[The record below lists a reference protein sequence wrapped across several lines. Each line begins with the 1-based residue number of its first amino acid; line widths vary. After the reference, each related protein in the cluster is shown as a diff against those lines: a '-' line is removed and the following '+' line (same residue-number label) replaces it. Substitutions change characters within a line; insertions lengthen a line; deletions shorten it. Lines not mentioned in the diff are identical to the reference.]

1 MKTNTVVRLSQ
12 SSTEMFNS
20 VTVLLRENKFKVLDF
35 PIFFYILLATVDELG
50 NRSTLDSYLFKE
62 GADEASVATILNVT
76 LNSTINLQEKQ
87 KQSYKVIN
95 FVTHQNRSLS
105 YLVTDEMEQIMEKLK
120 VLIGDFSLT
129 EVEPIH
135 FTTATFMAELKD
147 FKDFFKNLGLSYS
160 KARKYFE
167 PNHILKLGVPIELD
181 GILSNVN
188 DIVEVSKPCEVLM
201 RNDEISKL
209 WSIMQKKDNHNAIL
223 LGDVGVGK
231 TALVERITYEI
242 NAGTCPKEFAGF
254 KVISLDV
261 NALIAKFFHSENT
274 DECIACIIKFFET
287 HPKSIL
293 FIDDIHVLLEQS
305 MTLKGGIDF
314 TNTLRLI
321 LSKIN
326 TIVIGATTYMGYYY
340 YFLEDTTLYA
350 KFEVIEILPPKA
362 KNIYPMIKNKVQ
374 ALSNFHGVKITKRT
388 TEYIAM
394 LANCVAFEKVNPNK
408 TLDLIDRAMVI
419 AKQAQK
425 KHVDKTS
432 ILKSMDVNLKMWNA
446 MDDDSKKATA
456 YHEAGH
462 YVVGKASGNLTAND
476 WMAVSIIPFEHYLGI
491 TSFEM
496 DEYANPVYNMD
507 YFIDELALDLAG
519 RIAEEK
525 VTNCYTAGASSD
537 LDNATRRAFQVVSSF
552 GMSSEFVGNRSYINS
567 ANYPMFSEKVTD
579 MLNDEVDELI
589 ERAYN
594 RAEELLEENED
605 ILEAIAAALLEK
617 QIMSEV
623 ELDKIWQE
631 VVNKR
636 KK

>member
-135 FTTATFMAELKD
+135 FTTATFMTELKD

-201 RNDEISKL
+201 RNDEIAKL
-209 WSIMQKKDNHNAIL
+209 WSIMQKKNNHNAIL

-350 KFEVIEILPPKA
+350 KFE
-362 KNIYPMIKNKVQ
+362 
-374 ALSNFHGVKITKRT
+374 
-388 TEYIAM
+388 
-394 LANCVAFEKVNPNK
+394 
-408 TLDLIDRAMVI
+408 VI

-623 ELDKIWQE
+623 ELDKIWQD

>member
-1 MKTNTVVRLSQ
+1 MKTNTTVRLSQ

-20 VTVLLRENKFKVLDF
+20 VTALLRENKFKVLDF
-35 PIFFYILLATVDELG
+35 PIFFYVLLATVDELG

-62 GADEASVATILNVT
+62 GADEDSVATILNVT

-87 KQSYKVIN
+87 NQSYKELN
-95 FVTHQNRSLS
+95 FVTYQNQSLS
-105 YLVTDEMEQIMEKLK
+105 YLVPDKMEQIMEKLE
-120 VLIGDFSLT
+120 VLIKDFSLT

-135 FTTATFMAELKD
+135 FTVATFMTDLKD

-160 KARKYFE
+160 KAQKYFE
-167 PNHILKLGVPIELD
+167 PEHILKLGVPIELD

-188 DIVEVSKPCEVLM
+188 DAIDASKPCEVLM
-201 RNDEISKL
+201 RNSEMAKL

-223 LGDVGVGK
+223 IGDVGVGK

-242 NAGTCPKEFAGF
+242 NSGTCPKEFAGF
-254 KVISLDV
+254 KVISLDA
-261 NALIAKFFHSENT
+261 NALIAKYSYFEDSNEWI
-274 DECIACIIKFFET
+274 DCIIKFFET

-305 MTLKGGIDF
+305 MTLRGGIDF
-314 TNTLRLI
+314 TNTLRLL

-340 YFLEDTTLYA
+340 YFLGDTTLYA

-374 ALSNFHGVKITKRT
+374 ELSNFHGVKISKRT

-419 AKQAQK
+419 AKQSQK
-425 KHVDKTS
+425 KRVDKAS
-432 ILKSMDVNLKMWNA
+432 ILKSMDVNVKKWNT
-446 MDDDSKKATA
+446 MDDASKQATA

-462 YVVGKASGNLTAND
+462 YVAGKASGKLTAND
-476 WMAVSIIPFEHYLGI
+476 WVAVSIIPFEHYLGI

-496 DEYANPVYNMD
+496 DEYANPVYDMD
-507 YFIDELALDLAG
+507 YFIDELALDFAG

-525 VTNCYTAGASSD
+525 VTTCYTAGASSD
-537 LDNATRRAFQVVSSF
+537 LDYATRRAWQVVSNF
-552 GMSSEFVGNRSYINS
+552 GMSSVDTENRSYINS

-579 MLNDEVDELI
+579 MMNAEVNKLI
-589 ERAYN
+589 KKAYA
-594 RAEELLEENED
+594 RAEELLKENED
-605 ILEAIAAALLEK
+605 ILEAIATALLEK

-631 VVNKR
+631 VVSKR